1 MFRGPFFAI
10 VSPMLRAV
18 IFDCDGVIVDSEPHH
33 LKAFKEV
40 LAEEGIPMSTE
51 EYFLKYLAMDDKGCF
66 EAVLRE
72 HKRPVDNKILKRLII
87 RKMEIY
93 RRLSKQEL
101 ILYPGVVDLVREL
114 QGKVRLA
121 IASGAFR
128 GEVKFALDKGGMR
141 DAFPVLVTAQDVRN
155 GKPHPEAFQTALAQI
170 NQMKPVPS
178 PPIRPDECLV
188 IEDSLHGVE
197 GAKAAGMKCLAV
209 TNSYPKEKLAHA
221 DRVVESLQSIQP
233 QDLEKLF

>member
-1 MFRGPFFAI
+1 
-10 VSPMLRAV
+10 MLRAV

-40 LAEEGIPMSTE
+40 LAEEGISLSTE

-66 EAVLRE
+66 EAVLHE
-72 HKRPVDNKILKRLII
+72 HNRPVDNKILKKLII
-87 RKMEIY
+87 RKMDIY
-93 RRLSKQEL
+93 RRLSKEEL
-101 ILYPGVVDLVREL
+101 ILYPGVVDLVRKL
-114 QGKVRLA
+114 QGRYRLA

-141 DAFPVLVTAQDVRN
+141 DAFPVMVTAQDVRN
-155 GKPHPEAFQTALAQI
+155 GKPHPEAFQSALAQI
-170 NQMKPVPS
+170 NQKDPVPS

-209 TNSYPKEKLAHA
+209 TNSYPKEKLTHA
-221 DRVVESLQSIQP
+221 DLVINSLEGLRP
-233 QDLEKLF
+233 EHLEKLF

>member
-1 MFRGPFFAI
+1 
-10 VSPMLRAV
+10 MLRAV

-40 LAEEGIPMSTE
+40 LAEEGISLSTE

-72 HKRPVDNKILKRLII
+72 KNRPVDNKILKSLII

-93 RRLSKQEL
+93 RRLSKEEL
-101 ILYPGVVDLVREL
+101 ILYPGVVDLVRKL
-114 QGKVRLA
+114 QGRYRLA

-155 GKPHPEAFQTALAQI
+155 GKPHPEAFLTALAQI
-170 NQMKPVPS
+170 NQTAPLPS
-178 PPIRPDECLV
+178 PTIRPDECLV
-188 IEDSLHGVE
+188 IEDSRHGVE
-197 GAKAAGMKCLAV
+197 GAKAAGMICLAV
-209 TNSYPKEKLAHA
+209 TNSYPKKKLTHA
-221 DRVVESLQSIQP
+221 DLVINTLEGLQP
-233 QDLEKLF
+233 ENLEKLF

>member
-1 MFRGPFFAI
+1 
-10 VSPMLRAV
+10 MLRAV

-40 LAEEGIPMSTE
+40 LAEEGISLSTE

-66 EAVLRE
+66 EAVLHE
-72 HKRPVDNKILKRLII
+72 HNRPVDNKILKNLII

-93 RRLSKQEL
+93 RRLSKEEL
-101 ILYPGVVDLVREL
+101 ILYPGVVDLVRKL
-114 QGKVRLA
+114 QGRVRLA

-141 DAFPVLVTAQDVRN
+141 DAFPVMVTAQDVRN
-155 GKPHPEAFQTALAQI
+155 GKPHPEAFQSALAQI
-170 NQMKPVPS
+170 NQKEPAPS
-178 PPIRPDECLV
+178 PSIRPDECLV
-188 IEDSLHGVE
+188 IEDSLHGIE

-209 TNSYPKEKLAHA
+209 TNSYPKEKLTRA
-221 DRVVESLQSIQP
+221 DLVVDSLEGLRP
-233 QDLEKLF
+233 EDLEKIF

>member
-1 MFRGPFFAI
+1 
-10 VSPMLRAV
+10 MLRAV

-40 LAEEGIPMSTE
+40 LAEEGISLSTE

-66 EAVLRE
+66 EAVLHE
-72 HKRPVDNKILKRLII
+72 HNRPVDNKILKSLII

-93 RRLSKQEL
+93 RRLSKEEL
-101 ILYPGVVDLVREL
+101 ILYPGVVDLVRKL
-114 QGKVRLA
+114 QGRFRLA

-141 DAFPVLVTAQDVRN
+141 DAFPVMVTAQDVRN

-170 NQMKPVPS
+170 NQTPPVPS
-178 PPIRPDECLV
+178 PTIRPDECLV

-209 TNSYPKEKLAHA
+209 TNSYPKEKLTHA
-221 DRVVESLQSIQP
+221 DRVVNTLESLRP
-233 QDLEKLF
+233 EDLEKLF

>member
-1 MFRGPFFAI
+1 
-10 VSPMLRAV
+10 MLRAV

-40 LAEEGIPMSTE
+40 LAEEGISLSTE

-66 EAVLRE
+66 EAVL
-72 HKRPVDNKILKRLII
+72 HDHNRPVDNKILKSLII

-101 ILYPGVVDLVREL
+101 ILYPGVVDLVRKL
-114 QGKVRLA
+114 QGRYRLA

-141 DAFPVLVTAQDVRN
+141 DAFPVMVTAQDVRN

-170 NQMKPVPS
+170 NQTDPIPS
-178 PPIRPDECLV
+178 PLIRPEECLV

-209 TNSYPKEKLAHA
+209 TNSYPKEKLTHA
-221 DRVVESLQSIQP
+221 EKVVESLKGIRP
-233 QDLEKLF
+233 EDLEKLF

>member
-1 MFRGPFFAI
+1 
-10 VSPMLRAV
+10 MLRAV

-66 EAVLRE
+66 EAVLHE
-72 HKRPVDNKILKRLII
+72 HNRPVDNKILKSLII

-101 ILYPGVVDLVREL
+101 ILYPGVVDLVRKF
-114 QGKVRLA
+114 QGKYRLA

-170 NQMKPVPS
+170 NQSAPVPS
-178 PPIRPDECLV
+178 PAIRPEECLV

-209 TNSYPKEKLAHA
+209 TNSYPKEKLTHA
-221 DRVVESLQSIQP
+221 DLIVDSLEKVRP
-233 QDLEKLF
+233 EDLEKLF

>member
-1 MFRGPFFAI
+1 
-10 VSPMLRAV
+10 MLRAV

-40 LAEEGIPMSTE
+40 LAEEGISLSTE

-66 EAVLRE
+66 EAVLRD
-72 HKRPVDNKILKRLII
+72 HKRPVDNKILKSLII

-101 ILYPGVVDLVREL
+101 ILYPGVVDLVRKL
-114 QGKVRLA
+114 QGRYRLA

-128 GEVKFALDKGGMR
+128 GEVKFALDAGGMR
-141 DAFPVLVTAQDVRN
+141 DAFPVMVTAQDVRN

-170 NQMKPVPS
+170 NQTAPAPS

-209 TNSYPKEKLAHA
+209 TNSYPKEKLTHA
-221 DRVVESLQSIQP
+221 DRVVENLEQVRP
-233 QDLEKLF
+233 EDLEKLFADRAL

>member
-1 MFRGPFFAI
+1 
-10 VSPMLRAV
+10 MLRAV

-40 LAEEGIPMSTE
+40 LAEEGISLSTE
-51 EYFLKYLAMDDKGCF
+51 DYYSKYLAMDDKGCF
-66 EAVLRE
+66 EAVLHE
-72 HKRPVDNKILKRLII
+72 HNRPVDNKILKSLII

-93 RRLSKQEL
+93 RRLSQQEL
-101 ILYPGVVDLVREL
+101 ILYPGVVDLVRKL
-114 QGKVRLA
+114 QGRYRLA

-141 DAFPVLVTAQDVRN
+141 DAFPVMVTAQDVRN

-170 NQMKPVPS
+170 NAKNPVPS
-178 PPIRPDECLV
+178 PAIRPDECLV
-188 IEDSLHGVE
+188 IEDSLHGIE

-209 TNSYPKEKLAHA
+209 TNSYPKEKLTHA
-221 DRVVESLQSIQP
+221 DLVVKSLDQIRP
-233 QDLEKLF
+233 DDLEKLF